1 MWTEFGLNNLVLS
14 LCSNHGFVSYFL
26 SGIKQLQQWTKES
39 LSEKPFCTVKCL
51 IWTET
56 PVGAPFKDI
65 FTKLKWVSRHSRTFG
80 LVHEDLADVTKLLSE
95 NHLGYRGPVRIL
107 VAGKY
112 FATVHFNRSKYLRS
126 FMFTF
131 QTLFNQ

>member
-1 MWTEFGLNNLVLS
+1 MWAEFGLNNLVLS
-14 LCSNHGFVSYFL
+14 LFSKNGFISCFL

-39 LSEKPFCTVKCL
+39 LSEKPFCTVKCR

-56 PVGAPFKDI
+56 PVGIPFKDI

-80 LVHEDLADVTKLLSE
+80 LVHEDLADVTKLLNE
-95 NHLGYRGPVRIL
+95 HHLGYRGPVRIL

-112 FATVHFNRSKYLRS
+112 FPLFISIGANISEV
-126 FMFTF
+126 FMFKF
-131 QTLFNQ
+131 